1 MNNLKNH
8 ELNHEDS
15 EVILS
20 TLELRFH
27 QNPKRHPFLKWSD
40 ISSKLIQNPTK
51 IWSLYQMEKS
61 GGEPDILCL
70 EEKTEKYLFF
80 DCASESPK
88 GRRSLCYDKKGLDE
102 RKEFKPE
109 NNVIDL
115 ASEMVVE
122 ILDESQYRFLQ
133 TFGEFDLKTSSWIK
147 TPTAIRKLGGA
158 FFGDRRFDHVFVY
171 HNGTSSYYAA
181 RGFRAI
187 LEI

>member
-1 MNNLKNH
+1 M
-8 ELNHEDS
+8 
-15 EVILS
+15 
-20 TLELRFH
+20 
-27 QNPKRHPFLKWSD
+27 
-40 ISSKLIQNPTK
+40 
-51 IWSLYQMEKS
+51 
-61 GGEPDILCL
+61 
-70 EEKTEKYLFF
+70 LF
-80 DCASESPK
+80 
-88 GRRSLCYDKKGLDE
+88 RS
-102 RKEFKPE
+102 
-109 NNVIDL
+109 
-115 ASEMVVE
+115 SEMVVE